1 MKLALKV
8 RTTIRMNRYRPS
20 SLWVQRRQ
28 GKTLPVNAR
37 NRDFPALLAEAI
49 DVVAA
54 MKFDVGGAAGVLGV
68 SMSQLAKLLGREPK
82 ALAWVNAGRVKLG
95 LPKLR

>member
-1 MKLALKV
+1 M
-8 RTTIRMNRYRPS
+8 
-20 SLWVQRRQ
+20 RREI
-28 GKTLPVNAR
+28 VHR
-37 NRDFPALLAEAI
+37 RE

-54 MKFDVGGAAGVLGV
+54 KNFDVGGAAGLLGV

-82 ALAWVNAGRVKLG
+82 AKAWVNDGRVKLG